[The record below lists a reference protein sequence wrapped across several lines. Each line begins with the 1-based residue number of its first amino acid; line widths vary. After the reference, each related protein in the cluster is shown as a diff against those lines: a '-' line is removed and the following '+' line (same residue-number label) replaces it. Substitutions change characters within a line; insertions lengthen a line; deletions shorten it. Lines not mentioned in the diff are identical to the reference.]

1 MPEVALLGAGLG
13 EQLAADGV
21 DGLTV
26 LLVPEDVVQDEHC
39 LLYTSLVYRL
49 QRIRT
54 LLQLD
59 LDDAAV
65 RNVLRT
71 GCILLEYYQG
81 AF

>member
-1 MPEVALLGAGLG
+1 MTKGIELAGDG
-13 EQLAADGV
+13 EPDL
-21 DGLTV
+21 
-26 LLVPEDVVQDEHC
+26 
-39 LLYTSLVYRL
+39 S
-49 QRIRT
+49 

-59 LDDAAV
+59 LNDAAV